1 MHGVYFV
8 ICEAGYAGLLNILEN
23 KKNEVQGN

>member
-1 MHGVYFV
+1 MPGTYFV
-8 ICEAGYAGLLNILEN
+8 ICEAGCVGLLNILEN